1 MNSTVSSDKGPAS
14 TLVEEA
20 ETASQETQRLQLGLG
35 VTGDT
40 DRPLTMRET
49 LDMIHAYL
57 ERIEGTKREMALT
70 ALVAVGISFLAVLC
84 LSVLL
89 PWSDGIL
96 GSVQAILALDV
107 SWPPVPAPDDPRV
120 AGADGVKAAA
130 WVGAPLVLGVFW
142 FAAAYHL
149 DRAGR
154 RAFRVREPST
164 VRHSAGYTVMA
175 ISVVFPLIVLGLA
188 ASAWGIFALVNWV
201 APHGT
206 WGSAGALV
214 GLLAL
219 FACTVRLSNFL
230 LDRRFGG

>member
-1 MNSTVSSDKGPAS
+1 M
-14 TLVEEA
+14 EETQ
-20 ETASQETQRLQLGLG
+20 TASLETQRLQLGLG
-35 VTGDT
+35 VTRDT

-57 ERIEGTKREMALT
+57 QRIEGTKRELVLT
-70 ALVAVGISFLAVLC
+70 ALVAVCISFLAVLC
-84 LSVLL
+84 LSVAL
-89 PWSDGIL
+89 PWSDGVL

-142 FAAAYHL
+142 FSAAYHL

-201 APHGT
+201 APRGD
-206 WGSAGALV
+206 WGSAGTLV
-214 GLLAL
+214 GLLAV

>member
-1 MNSTVSSDKGPAS
+1 M
-14 TLVEEA
+14 EEA
-20 ETASQETQRLQLGLG
+20 SGASVETQRLQLGLG
-35 VTGDT
+35 VTRDT

-49 LDMIHAYL
+49 LDMIQAYL
-57 ERIEGTKREMALT
+57 QRIEGTKRELVLT
-70 ALVAVGISFLAVLC
+70 ALVAVCTSFLALLC
-84 LSVLL
+84 LSVVL
-89 PWSDGIL
+89 PWSDGVL

-120 AGADGVKAAA
+120 ARADGVKAAA

-164 VRHSAGYTVMA
+164 VRHSTGYTVMA
-175 ISVVFPLIVLGLA
+175 IGVVFPLIVLGLA

-201 APHGT
+201 APRGA

-219 FACTVRLSNFL
+219 FACTVRLSNLL